1 MENSKPEQKIIQL
14 ALFCYKNKIEFIF
27 QKEDEGNYVKYESEP
42 IKKVTLNIS
51 DPEDPNFESVLDE
64 RIDELNQLFQ

>member
-1 MENSKPEQKIIQL
+1 MENSRPEQKIIQL
-14 ALFCYKNKIEFIF
+14 ALFCYRNKIEFIF

-51 DPEDPNFESVLDE
+51 DPDDLDFESVLDE
-64 RIDELNQLFQ
+64 KINELNQLFQ